1 MAASATP
8 ASTSAT
14 TSSSIASS
22 SRSGG
27 VRVDSLDD
35 KYWRASYME
44 AKRVLALAS
53 ELTPHT
59 AHR

>member
-1 MAASATP
+1 
-8 ASTSAT
+8 
-14 TSSSIASS
+14 
-22 SRSGG
+22 